1 MLWNV
6 QIQEAGQMMVKYP
19 LLKNANRFK
28 RKKVICALGM
38 EQEGGESE
46 EDPEKWRSHIVF
58 MVIEK
63 DINESNEIEVS
74 DDNPSYDDLEC
85 AYEELKGDM
94 EKLLKT

>member
-1 MLWNV
+1 
-6 QIQEAGQMMVKYP
+6 
-19 LLKNANRFK
+19 
-28 RKKVICALGM
+28 
-38 EQEGGESE
+38 
-46 EDPEKWRSHIVF
+46 